1 MMKKDYEN
9 KQVYFVGGGLA
20 SLAGAVY
27 LIRDCGFPG
36 KAIHIIEEMKIVGGS
51 NDGSGNPEQGYLI
64 RGGRMLNDEA
74 YENTWELLSTIPS
87 LNDPNK
93 SVRTEIIEFDSEHPT
108 HAKARLVNKDAEIE
122 DVMSMGFDLKDRL
135 AMGKLIITPE
145 DKMGKARIND
155 LFGPHFFKTNFW
167 YMWAT
172 TFAFQ
177 PWHSAVEFKRYM
189 IRFMH
194 EFPRIQ
200 TLEGVTRT
208 PYNQYDSIIL
218 PLKKYLDQYKVDFD
232 MKCTVTD
239 LDFKDSD
246 DITVTAIRYTREG
259 VQGVIKLNEG
269 DQVIVTNGSMTDGYS
284 LGSMSKAPVL
294 KEKGNS
300 WKLWDTLAKK
310 KPGFGDP
317 SSFDDDIDG
326 SKWESFT
333 VTCQDSRFFDLME
346 KFSRNK
352 AGSGA
357 LVTFKDS
364 SWLMSIVLACQ
375 PHFLNQPDN
384 VKVFWGYGLYPDKVG
399 DYVKKRMSDCTGEEI
414 LTELLGHLKFE
425 KDRDAIL
432 ESANC
437 IPCMMPFIT
446 SQFMP
451 RAIGDRPQVV
461 PEGSTNL
468 AFVGQFCEI
477 PDDVVFTEEYSVR
490 AVRIA
495 IYKLF
500 GINQEIC
507 PINQYQYDVRTL
519 FSALITSYR

>member
-1 MMKKDYEN
+1 MKKDYE
-9 KQVYFVGGGLA
+9 KEQVYFVGGGLA

-27 LIRDCGFPG
+27 LIRDCAFPG
-36 KAIHIIEEMKIVGGS
+36 KNIHIIEEMKIIGGS
-51 NDGSGNPEQGYLI
+51 NDGAGDSEQGYVI
-64 RGGRMLNDEA
+64 RGGRMLNDET
-74 YENTWELLSTIPS
+74 YENTWELLRSIPS
-87 LNDPNK
+87 LDDANR
-93 SVRTEIIEFDSEHPT
+93 SVRTEILEFDRAHPT
-108 HAKARLVNKDAEIE
+108 HAKARLVNKDGEIE
-122 DVMSMGFDLKDRL
+122 DVMSMGFDLSDRL
-135 AMGKLIITPE
+135 AMAKLIITPE
-145 DKMGKARIND
+145 EKMGKARISDWFSN
-155 LFGPHFFKTNFW
+155 HFFETNFW

-177 PWHSAVEFKRYM
+177 PWHSAVELKRYM

-218 PLKKYLDQYKVDFD
+218 PIKKYLDQHEVDFE

-246 DITVTAIRYTREG
+246 GITVTAIHYTKDDVTGLIE
-259 VQGVIKLNEG
+259 LNEG
-269 DQVIVTNGSMTDGYS
+269 DRVIVTNGSMTDGYS
-284 LGSMSKAPVL
+284 LGSMTKVPVL
-294 KEKGNS
+294 NGKGNS
-300 WKLWDTLAKK
+300 WKLWDTIAKK
-310 KPGFGDP
+310 KPGLGNP
-317 SSFDDDIDG
+317 TSFDNDIAG

-364 SWLMSIVLACQ
+364 NWLMSIVLAYQ
-375 PHFLNQPDN
+375 PHFLNQPGN
-384 VKVFWGYGLYPDKVG
+384 VKVFWGYGLYPDNVG
-399 DYVKKRMSDCTGEEI
+399 NYVKKKMGECTGEEV
-414 LTELLGHLKFE
+414 LTELLYHLKFE
-425 KDRDAIL
+425 NDHEAIL
-432 ESANC
+432 KSANC

-451 RAIGDRPQVV
+451 RAIGDRPQII

-477 PDDVVFTEEYSVR
+477 PDDVVFTEEYSIR
-490 AVRIA
+490 SARIA
-495 IYKLF
+495 VYKLF
-500 GINQEIC
+500 GINKEIS
-507 PINQYQYDVRTL
+507 PINQYQYDIRSL
-519 FSALITSYR
+519 FSAFITSYR

>member
-1 MMKKDYEN
+1 MKEDYEN

-20 SLAGAVY
+20 TLAGAVY
-27 LIRDCGFPG
+27 LIRDCAFPG
-36 KAIHIIEEMKIVGGS
+36 ENIHIIEEMKIVGGS
-51 NDGSGNPEQGYLI
+51 NDGAGNSEQGYVV

-74 YENTWELLSTIPS
+74 YENTWELLSSIPS
-87 LNDPNK
+87 LNDPDK
-93 SVRTEIIEFDSEHPT
+93 SVRTEILEFDTAHPT

-122 DVMSMGFDLKDRL
+122 DVMSMGFDLSDRL
-135 AMGKLIITPE
+135 AMAKLIITPE
-145 DKMGKARIND
+145 EKMGKARIND
-155 LFGPHFFKTNFW
+155 WFGVHFFNTNFW

-218 PLKKYLDQYKVDFD
+218 PLKKYLDQYNIDYD

-246 DITVTAIRYTREG
+246 GITITAIRYTRDG
-259 VQGVIKLNEG
+259 VQGVIEINEG
-269 DQVIVTNGSMTDGYS
+269 DRVIVTNGSMTDGYS
-284 LGSMSKAPVL
+284 LGSMTKAPVL
-294 KEKGNS
+294 NGKGNS

-310 KPGFGDP
+310 KPGLGNP
-317 SSFDDDIDG
+317 SAFDDHIDG

-364 SWLMSIVLACQ
+364 SWFMSIVLAYQ

-384 VKVFWGYGLYPDKVG
+384 VKVFWGYGLYPDNVG
-399 DYVKKRMSDCTGEEI
+399 DYVKKRMIDCTGEEI
-414 LTELLGHLKFE
+414 LTELLSHLKFE
-425 KDRDAIL
+425 KDRDAII

-451 RAIGDRPQVV
+451 RALGDRPQII

-490 AVRIA
+490 AARIA

-500 GINQEIC
+500 NIQKVIA
-507 PINQYQYDVRTL
+507 PINQYQYDIRTL
-519 FSALITSYR
+519 FSSFITSYR

>member
-1 MMKKDYEN
+1 MKKDYET
-9 KQVYFVGGGLA
+9 KHVYFIGGGLA

-27 LIRDCGFPG
+27 LIRDCDFPG
-36 KAIHIIEEMKIVGGS
+36 NNIHILEEMKIVGGS
-51 NDGSGNPEQGYLI
+51 NDGSGNSEQGYVI

-87 LNDPNK
+87 LNDPDK
-93 SVRTEIIEFDSEHPT
+93 SVRTEIMEFDTAHPT
-108 HAKARLVNKDAEIE
+108 RAKARLVNKNAEIE
-122 DVMSMGFDLKDRL
+122 DVMSMGFDLGDRL
-135 AMGKLIITPE
+135 AMAKLVMTPE
-145 DKMGKARIND
+145 EKMGKARISD
-155 LFGPHFFKTNFW
+155 WFGPHFFETNFW

-259 VQGVIKLNEG
+259 IQGVIKLNEG

-284 LGSMSKAPVL
+284 LGSMSKAPEL
-294 KEKGNS
+294 MGKGNS

-310 KPGFGDP
+310 KQGFGNP
-317 SSFDDDIDG
+317 SSFDEDIDG

-364 SWLMSIVLACQ
+364 SWLMSIVLAYQ

-414 LTELLGHLKFE
+414 LTELLCHLEFE
-425 KDRDAIL
+425 DDREEIVK
-432 ESANC
+432 SANC

-451 RAIGDRPQVV
+451 RALGDRPQIV

-490 AVRIA
+490 AARIA
-495 IYKLF
+495 VYKLF
-500 GINQEIC
+500 GISQEIC
-507 PINQYQYDVRTL
+507 PINQYQYDIRTL
-519 FSALITSYR
+519 FSTLITSYR

>member
-1 MMKKDYEN
+1 MKKDYEN

-27 LIRDCGFPG
+27 LIRDGAFPG
-36 KAIHIIEEMKIVGGS
+36 KNIHILEEMKILGGS
-51 NDGSGNPEQGYLI
+51 NDGAGNPEGGYVI
-64 RGGRMLNDEA
+64 RGGRMLNDET
-74 YENTWELLSTIPS
+74 YENTWELLNSIPS
-87 LNDPNK
+87 LDDADR
-93 SVRTEIIEFDSEHPT
+93 SVRTEIMKFDSAHPT
-108 HAKARLVNKDAEIE
+108 HSKARLVNKNGEIE
-122 DVMSMGFDLKDRL
+122 DVMSMGFDLSDRL
-135 AMGKLIITPE
+135 AMAKLIITPE
-145 DKMGKARIND
+145 EKMGKAKISD
-155 LFGPHFFKTNFW
+155 WFGRHFFETNFW

-200 TLEGVTRT
+200 TLAGVTRT

-218 PLKKYLDQYKVDFD
+218 PIKKYLDQHEVDFAL
-232 MKCTVTD
+232 KCTVTD
-239 LDFKDSD
+239 LNFKDTD
-246 DITVTAIRYTREG
+246 GITVTGIHYTKDEVKG
-259 VQGVIKLNEG
+259 LIELKDG
-269 DQVIVTNGSMTDGYS
+269 DLVIVTNGSMTDGYS

-294 KEKGNS
+294 NGKGSS
-300 WKLWDTLAKK
+300 WKLWDTIAKK
-310 KPGFGDP
+310 KPGLGNP
-317 SSFDDDIDG
+317 ASFANDITG

-364 SWLMSIVLACQ
+364 NWFMSIVLAHQ
-375 PHFLNQPDN
+375 PHFLNQPEN
-384 VKVFWGYGLYPDKVG
+384 VKVFWGYGLNPDNEG
-399 DYVKKRMSDCTGEEI
+399 DYVKKKMSDCTGEEI
-414 LTELLGHLKFE
+414 LTELLYHLKFDE
-425 KDRDAIL
+425 DREAIL
-432 ESANC
+432 KSANC

-451 RAIGDRPQVV
+451 RAIGDRPQII

-477 PDDVVFTEEYSVR
+477 ADDVVFTEEYSIR
-490 AVRIA
+490 SARIA
-495 IYKLF
+495 VYKLL
-500 GINQEIC
+500 GINQEIA
-507 PINQYQYDVRTL
+507 PINQYQYDVGTL
-519 FSALITSYR
+519 FSAFITSYR

>member
-1 MMKKDYEN
+1 MKKDYEN

-20 SLAGAVY
+20 SFAGAVY
-27 LIRDCGFPG
+27 LIRDGGFPG
-36 KAIHIIEEMKIVGGS
+36 KSIHIIEEMKIVGGS
-51 NDGSGNPEQGYLI
+51 NDGAGNPEQGYVI
-64 RGGRMLNDEA
+64 RGGRMLNDEV
-74 YENTWELLSTIPS
+74 YENTWELLSSIPS
-87 LNDPNK
+87 LSNPDK
-93 SVRTEIIEFDSEHPT
+93 SVRAEIVEFDTAHPT
-108 HAKARLVNKDAEIE
+108 HSKARLVNKDAEIE
-122 DVMSMGFDLKDRL
+122 DVMSMGFDLSDRL
-135 AMGKLIITPE
+135 AMAKLIITPE
-145 DKMGKARIND
+145 EKMGKARIND
-155 LFGPHFFKTNFW
+155 WFGPHFFATKFW

-208 PYNQYDSIIL
+208 PYNQFDSIIL
-218 PLKKYLDQYKVDFD
+218 PLKKYLDQHEVDFN

-246 DITVTAIRYTREG
+246 GITVTGIHYTREDE
-259 VQGVIKLNEG
+259 QGVITVNDG
-269 DQVIVTNGSMTDGYS
+269 DRVIVTNGSMTDGYS
-284 LGSMSKAPVL
+284 LGSMTEAPVL
-294 KEKGNS
+294 KGKGNS
-300 WKLWDTLAKK
+300 WKLWDTIAGK
-310 KPGFGDP
+310 KPGLGNP
-317 SSFDDDIDG
+317 SSFDEDIDG

-364 SWLMSIVLACQ
+364 SWFMSIVLAHQ
-375 PHFLNQPDN
+375 PHFLNQPEN
-384 VKVFWGYGLYPDKVG
+384 VNVFWGYGLYPDNVG
-399 DYVKKRMSDCTGEEI
+399 DYVKKKMSDCTGEEI
-414 LTELLGHLKFE
+414 LTELLGHLKFDE
-425 KDRDAIL
+425 DKAAII

-468 AFVGQFCEI
+468 ALVGQFCEI

-490 AVRIA
+490 AARIA
-495 IYKLF
+495 VYKLF
-500 GINQEIC
+500 GIEKEIC
-507 PINQYQYDVRTL
+507 PINQYQYDIRTL
-519 FSALITSYR
+519 FSSFITSYR